1 MNVIDRS
8 FSAEAN
14 RIKARE
20 AARRGR
26 RLVLFVATSVIL
38 GAAVLYIWATILCGD
53 CGPPVHLPP
62 PA

>member
-20 AARRGR
+20 ATRRGR
-26 RLVLFVATSVIL
+26 RLVLFVAASVIL
-38 GAAVLYIWATILCGD
+38 GATALYIWATMLCGD
-53 CGPPVHLPP
+53 CGAPVQLPP
-62 PA
+62 A

>member
-1 MNVIDRS
+1 MNVIGRS

-26 RLVLFVATSVIL
+26 RLVLFVAASVIL
-38 GAAVLYIWATILCGD
+38 GAAAFYVWATMLCGD
-53 CGPPVHLPP
+53 CGAPV
-62 PA
+62 

>member
-26 RLVLFVATSVIL
+26 RLMLFVAAVIL
-38 GAAVLYIWATILCGD
+38 GAAALYIWATMLCGD
-53 CGPPVHLPP
+53 CGALV
-62 PA
+62 

>member
-14 RIKARE
+14 RIKAGE

-26 RLVLFVATSVIL
+26 RLVLFVAASVIL
-38 GAAVLYIWATILCGD
+38 GAAALYIWATMLCGD
-53 CGPPVHLPP
+53 CGAPV
-62 PA
+62 

>member
-26 RLVLFVATSVIL
+26 RLVLFVAASVIL

-53 CGPPVHLPP
+53 CGTPVRLPP
-62 PA
+62 PG